1 MTHLNFS
8 PRLIGVALRPYS
20 SQKFLADQFDV
31 TVLSLFPPQALSYPV
46 PQNFAVLRRLR
57 TPSEAIASRLA

>member
-8 PRLIGVALRPYS
+8 PRLIGVVLRQYQKVSGRSVRRS
-20 SQKFLADQFDV
+20 SAE
-31 TVLSLFPPQALSYPV
+31 SFPPQALSYPV

-57 TPSEAIASRLA
+57 TPSEAIASSLA

>member
-8 PRLIGVALRPYS
+8 PRLIGVALRQYS

-31 TVLSLFPPQALSYPV
+31 AGAEFFSSASFFVSGPPKFCRSQAASHPKQSYGK
-46 PQNFAVLRRLR
+46 
-57 TPSEAIASRLA
+57 